1 MSQLTIS
8 TQEKRFPVAPD
19 LYGLFF
25 EDISHA
31 GDGGLYPE
39 MLRNRSFEDS
49 LLPDG
54 CITNDNGKT
63 FTSPTGWIDEFNNG
77 EGMNDWIASQK
88 IAPTTIPAW
97 YSENANMQL
106 NKDNTLN
113 DNRRVS
119 LQVDFEENGKIYNIG
134 YNGINQEK
142 GDTYNFYL
150 FAKSEQTL
158 HLTVSIQINNQT
170 SCSSDIIINDAN
182 WKRYDAQFLATETAR
197 NATFSIQCKE
207 KGTLYLGFC
216 SLMPAETF
224 HGHGLRKDLA
234 EKLEQMHPSFLR
246 FPGGCIVEGFTL
258 ETAMFFCN
266 TVGPVWERPSHW
278 LLWHYRTTN
287 GLGFHE
293 YMQLCEDLKLSALYV
308 CNCGM
313 TCQGRG
319 PYYFNEAQMQFA
331 INDTLNA
338 LEYAL
343 GSSQTHWGSL
353 RAKMGHP
360 EPFSLKY
367 LEIGNENSGTEYEA
381 CFNRIR
387 EAVLERYP
395 QIIIVSNTRSETI
408 KTDIVDD
415 HYYNMPEFFAENIDI
430 YDDYSR
436 KNPNIFVGEFAVNQ
450 TYEGQLRAAIS
461 EAMFMVGFE
470 RNQDVVKLCSY
481 APLFS
486 HVHYQSWYP
495 NLIMFDNSRSYVI
508 PSYYCFKLFGAN
520 RGDMVVSS
528 KESCEKIYLSM
539 HGLPVING
547 DCGLTWKNAVFNSIP
562 VFPTKSL
569 HGKAI
574 QDNDSYVLQENDDDE
589 FTNQSIR
596 SQILPGIALGNDV
609 ESREGSFTVQILA
622 EKGKRIGVGMLCSP
636 KPFSYYD
643 RTDPNPKDPWMLF
656 NLEPLRWIVEGNTA
670 ALYRGGISLTQYSE
684 PKQISLRYGE
694 YNEFHYELTKTA
706 VSLYLNGKLIDTVEL
721 PHYQSMCSVTTD
733 TDDSV
738 IIKIVN
744 FSETDDPVCISI
756 DCDVKSE
763 YEVSQLT
770 GKADFENSLDN
781 PDQVHDTTTM
791 LTGAGRCFTFTAPGL
806 SVNVLKLK
814 KK

>member
-1 MSQLTIS
+1 M
-8 TQEKRFPVAPD
+8 
-19 LYGLFF
+19 
-25 EDISHA
+25 
-31 GDGGLYPE
+31 
-39 MLRNRSFEDS
+39 
-49 LLPDG
+49 
-54 CITNDNGKT
+54 
-63 FTSPTGWIDEFNNG
+63 
-77 EGMNDWIASQK
+77 
-88 IAPTTIPAW
+88 
-97 YSENANMQL
+97 
-106 NKDNTLN
+106 
-113 DNRRVS
+113 
-119 LQVDFEENGKIYNIG
+119 
-134 YNGINQEK
+134 
-142 GDTYNFYL
+142 
-150 FAKSEQTL
+150 
-158 HLTVSIQINNQT
+158 
-170 SCSSDIIINDAN
+170 
-182 WKRYDAQFLATETAR
+182 
-197 NATFSIQCKE
+197 
-207 KGTLYLGFC
+207 
-216 SLMPAETF
+216 
-224 HGHGLRKDLA
+224 
-234 EKLEQMHPSFLR
+234 
-246 FPGGCIVEGFTL
+246 
-258 ETAMFFCN
+258 
-266 TVGPVWERPSHW
+266 
-278 LLWHYRTTN
+278 
-287 GLGFHE
+287 
-293 YMQLCEDLKLSALYV
+293 
-308 CNCGM
+308 
-313 TCQGRG
+313 
-319 PYYFNEAQMQFA
+319 
-331 INDTLNA
+331 
-338 LEYAL
+338 
-343 GSSQTHWGSL
+343 
-353 RAKMGHP
+353 
-360 EPFSLKY
+360 
-367 LEIGNENSGTEYEA
+367 
-381 CFNRIR
+381 
-387 EAVLERYP
+387 LERYP

-430 YDDYSR
+430 YDNYSR

>member
-1 MSQLTIS
+1 
-8 TQEKRFPVAPD
+8 
-19 LYGLFF
+19 
-25 EDISHA
+25 
-31 GDGGLYPE
+31 
-39 MLRNRSFEDS
+39 
-49 LLPDG
+49 
-54 CITNDNGKT
+54 
-63 FTSPTGWIDEFNNG
+63 
-77 EGMNDWIASQK
+77 
-88 IAPTTIPAW
+88 
-97 YSENANMQL
+97 
-106 NKDNTLN
+106 
-113 DNRRVS
+113 
-119 LQVDFEENGKIYNIG
+119 
-134 YNGINQEK
+134 
-142 GDTYNFYL
+142 
-150 FAKSEQTL
+150 
-158 HLTVSIQINNQT
+158 
-170 SCSSDIIINDAN
+170 
-182 WKRYDAQFLATETAR
+182 
-197 NATFSIQCKE
+197 
-207 KGTLYLGFC
+207 
-216 SLMPAETF
+216 MPAETF

-293 YMQLCEDLKLSALYV
+293 YLQLCEDLKLSALYV

-367 LEIGNENSGTEYEA
+367 LEIGNENSGPEYEA

-430 YDDYSR
+430 YDNYSR

-574 QDNDSYVLQENDDDE
+574 QDNDSYVLQENDADE

>member
-1 MSQLTIS
+1 
-8 TQEKRFPVAPD
+8 
-19 LYGLFF
+19 
-25 EDISHA
+25 
-31 GDGGLYPE
+31 
-39 MLRNRSFEDS
+39 
-49 LLPDG
+49 
-54 CITNDNGKT
+54 
-63 FTSPTGWIDEFNNG
+63 
-77 EGMNDWIASQK
+77 
-88 IAPTTIPAW
+88 
-97 YSENANMQL
+97 
-106 NKDNTLN
+106 
-113 DNRRVS
+113 
-119 LQVDFEENGKIYNIG
+119 
-134 YNGINQEK
+134 
-142 GDTYNFYL
+142 
-150 FAKSEQTL
+150 
-158 HLTVSIQINNQT
+158 
-170 SCSSDIIINDAN
+170 
-182 WKRYDAQFLATETAR
+182 
-197 NATFSIQCKE
+197 
-207 KGTLYLGFC
+207 
-216 SLMPAETF
+216 MPAETF

-258 ETAMFFCN
+258 ETSMFFCN

-293 YMQLCEDLKLSALYV
+293 YLQLCEDLKLSALYV

-415 HYYNMPEFFAENIDI
+415 HYYNMPEFFAENTDI

-528 KESCEKIYLSM
+528 KESCEKIYLSL

-763 YEVSQLT
+763 YEVLQLT

>member
-1 MSQLTIS
+1 
-8 TQEKRFPVAPD
+8 
-19 LYGLFF
+19 
-25 EDISHA
+25 
-31 GDGGLYPE
+31 
-39 MLRNRSFEDS
+39 
-49 LLPDG
+49 
-54 CITNDNGKT
+54 
-63 FTSPTGWIDEFNNG
+63 
-77 EGMNDWIASQK
+77 
-88 IAPTTIPAW
+88 
-97 YSENANMQL
+97 
-106 NKDNTLN
+106 
-113 DNRRVS
+113 
-119 LQVDFEENGKIYNIG
+119 
-134 YNGINQEK
+134 
-142 GDTYNFYL
+142 
-150 FAKSEQTL
+150 
-158 HLTVSIQINNQT
+158 
-170 SCSSDIIINDAN
+170 
-182 WKRYDAQFLATETAR
+182 
-197 NATFSIQCKE
+197 
-207 KGTLYLGFC
+207 
-216 SLMPAETF
+216 MPAETF

-293 YMQLCEDLKLSALYV
+293 YLQLCEDLKLSALYV

-528 KESCEKIYLSM
+528 KESCEKIYLSL

-547 DCGLTWKNAVFNSIP
+547 DCGLTWKNAVFNNIP

-569 HGKAI
+569 HGKAM

-763 YEVSQLT
+763 YEVLQLT

>member
-1 MSQLTIS
+1 
-8 TQEKRFPVAPD
+8 
-19 LYGLFF
+19 
-25 EDISHA
+25 
-31 GDGGLYPE
+31 
-39 MLRNRSFEDS
+39 
-49 LLPDG
+49 
-54 CITNDNGKT
+54 
-63 FTSPTGWIDEFNNG
+63 
-77 EGMNDWIASQK
+77 
-88 IAPTTIPAW
+88 
-97 YSENANMQL
+97 
-106 NKDNTLN
+106 
-113 DNRRVS
+113 
-119 LQVDFEENGKIYNIG
+119 
-134 YNGINQEK
+134 
-142 GDTYNFYL
+142 
-150 FAKSEQTL
+150 
-158 HLTVSIQINNQT
+158 
-170 SCSSDIIINDAN
+170 
-182 WKRYDAQFLATETAR
+182 
-197 NATFSIQCKE
+197 
-207 KGTLYLGFC
+207 
-216 SLMPAETF
+216 MPAETF

-293 YMQLCEDLKLSALYV
+293 YLQLCEDLKLSALYV

-367 LEIGNENSGTEYEA
+367 LEIGNENSGPEYEA

-528 KESCEKIYLSM
+528 KESCEKIYLSL

-574 QDNDSYVLQENDDDE
+574 QDNDSYVLQENDADE

>member
-1 MSQLTIS
+1 MNI
-8 TQEKRFPVAPD
+8 EKIID
-19 LYGLFF
+19 K
-25 EDISHA
+25 DIH
-31 GDGGLYPE
+31 
-39 MLRNRSFEDS
+39 
-49 LLPDG
+49 
-54 CITNDNGKT
+54 
-63 FTSPTGWIDEFNNG
+63 
-77 EGMNDWIASQK
+77 IAV
-88 IAPTTIPAW
+88 
-97 YSENANMQL
+97 
-106 NKDNTLN
+106 
-113 DNRRVS
+113 VS
-119 LQVDFEENGKIYNIG
+119 SG
-134 YNGINQEK
+134 
-142 GDTYNFYL
+142 
-150 FAKSEQTL
+150 
-158 HLTVSIQINNQT
+158 
-170 SCSSDIIINDAN
+170 DIIINDAN

-197 NATFSIQCKE
+197 NATFSIQCQE

-293 YMQLCEDLKLSALYV
+293 YLQLCEDLKLSALYV

-367 LEIGNENSGTEYEA
+367 LEIGNENSGPEYEA

-547 DCGLTWKNAVFNSIP
+547 D
-562 VFPTKSL
+562 
-569 HGKAI
+569 
-574 QDNDSYVLQENDDDE
+574 
-589 FTNQSIR
+589 
-596 SQILPGIALGNDV
+596 
-609 ESREGSFTVQILA
+609 
-622 EKGKRIGVGMLCSP
+622 
-636 KPFSYYD
+636 
-643 RTDPNPKDPWMLF
+643 
-656 NLEPLRWIVEGNTA
+656 
-670 ALYRGGISLTQYSE
+670 
-684 PKQISLRYGE
+684 
-694 YNEFHYELTKTA
+694 
-706 VSLYLNGKLIDTVEL
+706 
-721 PHYQSMCSVTTD
+721 
-733 TDDSV
+733 
-738 IIKIVN
+738 
-744 FSETDDPVCISI
+744 
-756 DCDVKSE
+756 
-763 YEVSQLT
+763 
-770 GKADFENSLDN
+770 
-781 PDQVHDTTTM
+781 
-791 LTGAGRCFTFTAPGL
+791 
-806 SVNVLKLK
+806 
-814 KK
+814 